1 MWRST
6 LWLSLLTSALLL
18 IALKDYYHPTLS
30 SNKLISDREVLE
42 GLKLRVSDLI
52 NDDDQVHIEACDNI
66 TEPVMNHR

>member
-18 IALKDYYHPTLS
+18 IALKDYYPTLS
-30 SNKLISDREVLE
+30 SNKLISDREGLE
-42 GLKLRVSDLI
+42 GLELRVSDLI

>member
-18 IALKDYYHPTLS
+18 IALKDYYPTLS

-42 GLKLRVSDLI
+42 GLELRVSDLI

-66 TEPVMNHR
+66 TEPVMNQR